1 MDKKGASKGFVLVI
15 SIGDFSTDYLE
26 DENGNLLI
34 FDRFDEIY
42 DYCMENNINTEEV
55 NIAEMA
61 IDTGDSEDL
70 GKSYDFPEVE
80 F

>member
-1 MDKKGASKGFVLVI
+1 MEIEIMDKKGASKGFVLVI

-42 DYCMENNINTEEV
+42 DY
-55 NIAEMA
+55 
-61 IDTGDSEDL
+61 
-70 GKSYDFPEVE
+70 
-80 F
+80 